1 MSKEA
6 MKLALEGAANYIDA
20 LGGDSRKYRQTLAN
34 EALDKMA
41 ENARE
46 LGLDYEP
53 AQEPVETYIHEFTKH
68 PHPGDF
74 GIPIGHWWQAKNYAE
89 QLCAC
94 YPAPQPAQPE
104 QEQHMKTVIE
114 MVRAAGFPK
123 WDDHEPVTVDMY
135 ARFADLIRADERDQ
149 GQKWFDAVTAQHKQ
163 EILAEREACAKVA
176 EQVGQHKNQHGIAA
190 AIRARSNT

>member
-1 MSKEA
+1 MTKQPEALRLAKELDA
-6 MKLALEGAANYIDA
+6 YHTAAHHKQAAAELRRLHAAN
-20 LGGDSRKYRQTLAN
+20 Q
-34 EALDKMA
+34 ALDKMA

-74 GIPIGHWWQAKNYAE
+74 GIPKGHWWQAKQYAE

-114 MVRAAGFPK
+114 MVRAAGFPA

-135 ARFADLIRADERDQ
+135 ARFADLVRAD
-149 GQKWFDAVTAQHKQ
+149 
-163 EILAEREACAKVA
+163 EREACAKVCDELFA
-176 EQVGQHKNQHGIAA
+176 DVLPYSAPDCPA
-190 AIRARSNT
+190 AIRARGQA